1 MLYKRINTAVF
12 VKRHG
17 LWRTVYIY
25 PNIEVAKRELKR
37 LREELKEPEERE
49 K

>member
-12 VKRHG
+12 VERRG

-25 PNIEVAKRELKR
+25 PNAEIAEAELLKLRSEAKKNTEQ
-37 LREELKEPEERE
+37 E